1 VVRTGQSEQSLVP
14 ALAAL
19 IRQIDPV
26 IVTYRGVMMSDKIH
40 DSQSAYLHRSA
51 AWLVG
56 GFAGLALLLGVV
68 GLYGVIAYSVSRRTR
83 EIGIRMALGAR
94 RSTVYRL
101 ILKEA
106 ARLVAFGIV
115 VGLASSLVAT
125 TLMSTLLF
133 QVRPWDVATLA
144 GVAAILTVCALL
156 ASFLPARRAAAVN
169 PTDALRSE

>member
-1 VVRTGQSEQSLVP
+1 VP

-26 IVTYRGVMMSDKIH
+26 IVTYRGVTMTDKIH
-40 DSQSAYLHRSA
+40 DSQSAYLHRSS

-94 RSTVYRL
+94 RSTVYGL

-106 ARLVAFGIV
+106 GRLAAFGIV
-115 VGLASSLVAT
+115 VGLVSSLAAS
-125 TLMSTLLF
+125 TLMGTLLF
-133 QVRPWDVATLA
+133 QVRSWDVTTLA
-144 GVAAILTVCALL
+144 GVGAILTVCALL